1 LPCLKSSRRE
11 RKRDRGKGGREGGDG
26 RERERERER
35 ERSEK
40 IEGKRKKEGCDH
52 EEKAFGLFSL
62 LAFRLSAPHVHGDIH
77 GKPS

>member
-1 LPCLKSSRRE
+1 MFKIESKRKKK
-11 RKRDRGKGGREGGDG
+11 RKRGEGRRRWKG
-26 RERERERER
+26 ERERERER

-40 IEGKRKKEGCDH
+40 REGKRKKEGCDH

-62 LAFRLSAPHVHGDIH
+62 LTFRLSAPHVHGDIH

>member
-1 LPCLKSSRRE
+1 MFKIESKRE
-11 RKRDRGKGGREGGDG
+11 KKRQRKRGEGRRRWKG
-26 RERERERER
+26 ERERER